1 MIASLLNTILHK
13 YWNCFSTLRYVI
25 HESIIPQEGA
35 IIRRMI
41 IPRFTIVFR
50 DPSHSATCV
59 NLFASVHC
67 TLRTKTN
74 DCHYRCR
81 IALLSL
87 SEEKK
92 RGGGDWWAK
101 SWSLISGLLN
111 NHSISWIYPF
121 TIHPLFHMMEWCGY
135 SNRYYF
141 SIME

>member
-92 RGGGDWWAK
+92 RGEGIDGLRVDLWSPVCWIITLLAGSIRLRSIHCSIWWNDAV
-101 SWSLISGLLN
+101 IRTG
-111 NHSISWIYPF
+111 IIF
-121 TIHPLFHMMEWCGY
+121 Q
-135 SNRYYF
+135 
-141 SIME
+141 